1 MADRLAKLEKAYRQ
15 NPDFP
20 FFARLADLYLKRGKA
35 ESALEICLQGCQD
48 FPEYATGFLVLA
60 RCYEASGAVEEA
72 RDALDQA
79 LRIDPVNPKGY
90 ERLSAIYSELGV
102 PTLALKTLQ
111 QAAVLDPFAEKLP
124 SRVDE
129 LTYEVR
135 LESTREQDNGEVDPY
150 LTPGLETEDG
160 EASCAGDIIPE
171 SVRDKAVGVEL
182 SFEDKRDVLM
192 RDGNSVSARHDS
204 GQVVECE
211 VGQGVPNDRA
221 SDFGVVSSEEDQPN
235 EDQPNEDENSDSNES
250 TPDLDDLRTEAE
262 DDDLF
267 VVEEEKIQDREE
279 ETALDMRPAE
289 TRFVADP
296 DEGFEKMDWNCTEA
310 SPDPAGADI
319 HDDGLLA
326 NSTAEKSGTQ
336 VPDLGDTLD
345 ISESKTSTGVIK
357 EQQEPIDEASAD
369 LGQAKVES
377 EEVEDDD
384 ERRNGRGGGLGA
396 RGDDELLRL
405 FQEIET
411 QGSDEVDAS
420 IEVGGL
426 IDMDME
432 EERQRITTPTLAEI
446 YTIQGLTQK
455 AIETYRELLDQDP
468 QNDFIRRKLEEL
480 ESSGSKK

>member
-15 NPDFP
+15 NPDSP

-60 RCYEASGAVEEA
+60 RCYEASGAVGEA

-129 LTYEVR
+129 LAYEVR

-150 LTPGLETEDG
+150 ITPDLETADG
-160 EASCAGDIIPE
+160 EASRAGDVIPE

-182 SFEDKRDVLM
+182 SFDDKRDVLM
-192 RDGNSVSARHDS
+192 RDGNPVFVRHDS

-221 SDFGVVSSEEDQPN
+221 SDFGVVSSE

-279 ETALDMRPAE
+279 ETAMDMRPAE
-289 TRFVADP
+289 TCFVADP
-296 DEGFEKMDWNCTEA
+296 DEGFEEMDWNCTEA

-319 HDDGLLA
+319 HADGLPA

-345 ISESKTSTGVIK
+345 ISESKTPTAID
-357 EQQEPIDEASAD
+357 EQQESIDEASAD
-369 LGQAKVES
+369 IGQAKIES
-377 EEVEDDD
+377 EEVKDDD
-384 ERRNGRGGGLGA
+384 EHRNGRGGGLRA

-411 QGSDEVDAS
+411 QGSDEVDSS
-420 IEVGGL
+420 IEVGDL
-426 IDMDME
+426 INTNME

-468 QNDFIRRKLEEL
+468 QNDFIRLKLEEL

>member
-15 NPDFP
+15 NPDSLL
-20 FFARLADLYLKRGKA
+20 FARLADLYLKKGKA
-35 ESALEICLQGCQD
+35 ESALEVCLQGCQD

-60 RCYEASGAVEEA
+60 KCYEANGAIGEA

-79 LRIDPVNPKGY
+79 LRIDPVNPKAY

-124 SRVDE
+124 FRIDE

-150 LTPGLETEDG
+150 LTPDLETADG
-160 EASCAGDIIPE
+160 EASRTGDNIPE
-171 SVRDKAVGVEL
+171 SVRNEAVGVRL
-182 SFEDKRDVLM
+182 SLDEEQDGLM
-192 RDGNSVSARHDS
+192 RDGNSIPARHDS
-204 GQVVECE
+204 DQMVECK
-211 VGQGVPNDRA
+211 VGQGVSNDEA
-221 SDFGVVSSEEDQPN
+221 SDFGIVNSEEDQPN
-235 EDQPNEDENSDSNES
+235 EDERRDSNES
-250 TPDLDDLRTEAE
+250 ATDLDDVGTEAE

-267 VVEEEKIQDREE
+267 VIEQEKVRDREE
-279 ETALDMRPAE
+279 ETAPE
-289 TRFVADP
+289 TRLVAGP
-296 DEGFEKMDWNCTEA
+296 DEGFEEMDWNSVEA
-310 SPDPAGADI
+310 SPDLTGADM
-319 HDDGLLA
+319 HADGPPA
-326 NSTAEKSGTQ
+326 NRTAEESETQ
-336 VPDLGDTLD
+336 IPDLGDTLN
-345 ISESKTSTGVIK
+345 ISESKTSTGVIN
-357 EQQEPIDEASAD
+357 EQQELIDEASAH
-369 LGQAKVES
+369 LGQAEVES
-377 EEVEDDD
+377 EEMRDND
-384 ERRNGRGGGLGA
+384 EHSYGRGGGLRA

-411 QGSDEVDAS
+411 QGSDEVDAP
-420 IEVGGL
+420 IEVGDLTDTNMG
-426 IDMDME
+426 

-455 AIETYRELLDQDP
+455 AIETYRELLHQDP